1 MKTLVTGGAGFI
13 GSHLVSRLVAEGRD
27 VTVLDSFRRGN
38 KLEREILPAVHLIEG
53 DVRDEATVLRAAEGC
68 EQIFHFAAVLG
79 VDIVADNPVETMETE
94 VTGLRHVVKA
104 ATLNGGAEIIYAST
118 SGVYG
123 KSAIEEA
130 VREDFNV
137 SPKSSYAIAK
147 RYNEIYLAALFEEK
161 NLRSVSLR
169 FFNVYG
175 IRQDRR
181 MVIPRFFSQALK
193 GEPISVFGTGE
204 QTRDFT
210 FIDDVV
216 EATFR
221 LALQVRGCEI
231 VNISN
236 EAEYQIKDLARMIIA
251 VCGST
256 SPLQFLTPPKNR
268 YDFEVERRYGSSHKL
283 EQITGFKP
291 HTALE
296 VGLRRIH
303 ERLLI
308 DRRHWPSRCEHGVRW
323 PRNPDRFAVS
333 SVLPRPIRG
342 PR

>member
-1 MKTLVTGGAGFI
+1 MGTVRDARPARAPRSKDAQLKTLVTGGAGFI

-27 VTVLDSFRRGN
+27 VVVLDSFRRGN
-38 KLEREILPAVHLIEG
+38 KLEREVLPSIRVIEG
-53 DVRDEATVLRAAEGC
+53 DVRDEATVLSAAAGC
-68 EQIFHFAAVLG
+68 QQIFHFAAVLG

-94 VTGLRHVVKA
+94 VAGLRNVAKA
-104 ATLNGGAEIIYAST
+104 AVINGGAEIIYAST

-193 GEPISVFGTGE
+193 GEPITVFGSGE

-210 FIDDVV
+210 YVDDVI
-216 EATFR
+216 EATYR
-221 LALQVRGCEI
+221 LASQLRGCEI

-236 EAEYQIKDLARMIIA
+236 EAEYQIKDLARLIVA
-251 VCGST
+251 VTGST
-256 SPLQFLTPPKNR
+256 STVQFLTPPKSR

-283 EQITGFKP
+283 HEITGFKP
-291 HTALE
+291 HTPLDA
-296 VGLRRIH
+296 GLRRIH
-303 ERLLI
+303 ERLLV
-308 DRRHWPSRCEHGVRW
+308 DQTSL
-323 PRNPDRFAVS
+323 A
-333 SVLPRPIRG
+333 
-342 PR
+342 